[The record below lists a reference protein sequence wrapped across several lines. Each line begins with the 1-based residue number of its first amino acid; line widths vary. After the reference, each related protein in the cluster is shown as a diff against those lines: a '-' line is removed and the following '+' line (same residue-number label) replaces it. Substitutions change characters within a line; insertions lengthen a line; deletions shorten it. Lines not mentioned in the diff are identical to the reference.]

1 MPVNNESLGEEAP
14 HRFQTPGH
22 AQLGTK
28 ENDGPIYT
36 PNGVHALLQRTNAK
50 STPTVTRVRK
60 APGTNL
66 CFSACDAVP
75 WKTSAQKAA
84 EEAERVEAMRR
95 RAAEEEEEKKK
106 KAEEEEKEEEEVL
119 CTQEEERKSL
129 SSQLLPSFVA
139 ASRDA
144 EKENAEGRVNVSDV
158 KKRENDVKI
167 ASSAPLKTRVN
178 DADADWKKQKA
189 ETADDDADF
198 VRASLTPPK
207 GGEKKARG
215 ENTSAGKRCVGSRD
229 VSAALNERDG
239 KKARVED
246 SKTREEKNDD
256 VVVVLDDAAG
266 EKPKE
271 MQKLLQR
278 TRALG
283 KQMTL
288 LSSRLDAF
296 EKVVVESITA
306 RFEET
311 NGFVFEVLTALSA
324 APRCVHPLLSY
335 KYSLAPS

>member
-1 MPVNNESLGEEAP
+1 MNTFLYGPVPTLPNRATPQNTSEGEEAP

-28 ENDGPIYT
+28 QNDGPIYT

-66 CFSACDAVP
+66 CFRACDAVP

-229 VSAALNERDG
+229 VSAALSARWKESAFGGLRNERGERRRRCGCSRRRRWGETKRDAETASKNTRFG
-239 KKARVED
+239 EADDRAFVAFRRVRKVCRGD
-246 SKTREEKNDD
+246 YY
-256 VVVVLDDAAG
+256 
-266 EKPKE
+266 
-271 MQKLLQR
+271 
-278 TRALG
+278 RA
-283 KQMTL
+283 
-288 LSSRLDAF
+288 F
-296 EKVVVESITA
+296 
-306 RFEET
+306 
-311 NGFVFEVLTALSA
+311 
-324 APRCVHPLLSY
+324 
-335 KYSLAPS
+335 